1 MFVSAE
7 LIFTLDP
14 AGAMPTTRAAPTD
27 ISRRHTMLQKVE
39 FNTPK
44 KLQTWEELQA
54 YDPRSETWQ
63 KQFARRYTHH
73 SELMGVLN
81 KVEDVDNTVYSKFAI
96 AVTPYMA
103 QLMDRDD
110 PSCPIRLQYLP
121 SFHEQTKPGF
131 ATMLDQLGE
140 EGDTIPGTSIVHRY
154 PRRVLFLVSNTCATL
169 CRFCTRKRMVS
180 QPSGSVHKDEIEAS
194 IDYIANNKNIED
206 VLLSG
211 GDPLTFTDER
221 LDEILGQIRSRAPH
235 VRFLRMGSRMVVQ
248 LPTRITPELCAV
260 LEKHRV
266 QMVNIHINHPKEIT
280 PLLRERVKM
289 IQKAGVMMGLQ
300 TVCLKGVNDSVEVM
314 RELFMQTIE
323 MGVRPYYVYSTDMV
337 EGAHHFIVPHR
348 RMLELYEGLRGWI
361 SGPAVPTFIVDGLG
375 GLGKLPIIPS
385 YVREEALPD
394 GSGTTVKCR
403 NYAGKTVEMPGL
415 GQDFSLPSVSN

>member
-1 MFVSAE
+1 MPAIIDIAPAQAASATTSK
-7 LIFTLDP
+7 LL
-14 AGAMPTTRAAPTD
+14 TRAALD
-27 ISRRHTMLQKVE
+27 
-39 FNTPK
+39 
-44 KLQTWEELQA
+44 A
-54 YDPRSETWQ
+54 YDPASESWQ
-63 KQFARRYTHH
+63 KQFQRRYTHH
-73 SELMGVLN
+73 SELKGVLN
-81 KVEDVDNTVYSKFAI
+81 QVEDVDATVYNKFAI

-110 PSCPIRLQYLP
+110 PKCPIRLQYLP
-121 SFHEQTKPGF
+121 SFHEQTQPGF
-131 ATMLDQLGE
+131 ATLLDELGE
-140 EGDTIPGTSIVHRY
+140 ERDTIPGTSVVHRY

-180 QPSGSVHKDEIEAS
+180 QPTGSVHKDEIERS
-194 IDYIANNKNIED
+194 IDYIAANKDIED

-211 GDPLTFTDER
+211 GDPLTFADDR
-221 LDEILGQIRSRAPH
+221 LDEILGAIRARAPH

-280 PLLRERVKM
+280 PLLRQRVKM

-300 TVCLKGVNDSVEVM
+300 TVCLKGVNDDVQVM
-314 RELFMQTIE
+314 RELFMQSIE

-337 EGAHHFIVPHR
+337 EGAHHFIVPHH
-348 RMLELYEGLRGWI
+348 RMLQLYEGLRGWI

-375 GLGKLPIIPS
+375 GLGKLPIIPQ
-385 YVREEALPD
+385 YVKEELLPD
-394 GSGTTVKCR
+394 GTGTTVKCR

-415 GQDFSLPSVSN
+415 GLDFALPTQSN

>member
-1 MFVSAE
+1 
-7 LIFTLDP
+7 
-14 AGAMPTTRAAPTD
+14 
-27 ISRRHTMLQKVE
+27 MLQKVD
-39 FNTPK
+39 FNLNK
-44 KLQTWEELQA
+44 KLLSRAELEA
-54 YDPRSETWQ
+54 YDPASEPWA

-73 SELMGVLN
+73 SELTGVLN
-81 KVEDVDNTVYSKFAI
+81 NVENVNETVYKKFAI

-103 QLMDRDD
+103 QLMDQND
-110 PSCPIRLQYLP
+110 PNCPIRLQYLP
-121 SFHEQTKPGF
+121 SHHEESKPGF

-140 EGDTIPGTSIVHRY
+140 EGDTIEGTSIVHRY

-180 QPSGSVHKDEIEAS
+180 QPAGSVHKDEIERS
-194 IDYIANNKNIED
+194 IDYIAANTQIQD

-221 LDEILGQIRSRAPH
+221 LDYILGEIRRRAPH

-248 LPTRITPELCAV
+248 LPTRVTPELCAV

-280 PLLRERVKM
+280 PLLRKHVKM
-289 IQKAGVMMGLQ
+289 IQKAGIMMGLQ
-300 TVCLKGVNDSVEVM
+300 TVCLKGVNDDVEVM
-314 RELFMQTIE
+314 RELFLQAIE

-337 EGAHHFIVPHR
+337 EGAHHFVVPHQ

-385 YVREEALPD
+385 YVREETLPD
-394 GSGTTVKCR
+394 GSGTTIKCR
-403 NYAGKTVEMPGL
+403 NYAGQTVEMPGL
-415 GQDFSLPSVSN
+415 GQHYSLPSKSN

>member
-1 MFVSAE
+1 MPTVLEIKPVQAAAHPATKLLTRAE
-7 LIFTLDP
+7 LD
-14 AGAMPTTRAAPTD
+14 
-27 ISRRHTMLQKVE
+27 
-39 FNTPK
+39 
-44 KLQTWEELQA
+44 A
-54 YDPRSETWQ
+54 YDPRSESWQ
-63 KQFARRYTHH
+63 RQFQRRYTHH
-73 SELMGVLN
+73 SELKGVL
-81 KVEDVDNTVYSKFAI
+81 KGLEDVNDTVYGKFAV
-96 AVTPYMA
+96 ALTPYMA
-103 QLMDRDD
+103 QLMDPND
-110 PSCPIRLQYLP
+110 PQCPIRLQYLP
-121 SFHEQTKPGF
+121 SHFEETKPGF
-131 ATMLDQLGE
+131 ATLLDQLGE

-180 QPSGSVHKDEIEAS
+180 QPAGSVHKEQIEAS
-194 IDYIANNKNIED
+194 IDYIANNPDIED

-211 GDPLTFTDER
+211 GDPLTFADER
-221 LDEILGQIRSRAPH
+221 LDDILGQIRQRAPH

-248 LPTRITPELCAV
+248 LPTRITPELCAI

-300 TVCLKGVNDSVEVM
+300 TVCLKGVNDSVATM
-314 RELFMQTIE
+314 RELFMQSIE

-337 EGAHHFIVPHR
+337 EGAHHFVVPHR

-375 GLGKLPIIPS
+375 GLGKLPIIPQ
-385 YVREEALPD
+385 YVTEELLPD
-394 GSGTTVKCR
+394 GSGTTIKCR

-415 GQDFSLPSVSN
+415 GLGFALPTQSN

>member
-1 MFVSAE
+1 MQQQAIAIDSITDCGKPDHGKM
-7 LIFTLDP
+7 L
-14 AGAMPTTRAAPTD
+14 TRAQLD
-27 ISRRHTMLQKVE
+27 
-39 FNTPK
+39 
-44 KLQTWEELQA
+44 A
-54 YDPRSETWQ
+54 YDPASESWQ
-63 KQFARRYTHH
+63 KQFSRRYVHH
-73 SELMGVLN
+73 SELKGVLN
-81 KVEDVDNTVYSKFAI
+81 HVEDVNETVYDKFAI

-103 QLMDRDD
+103 QLMDRNNAN
-110 PSCPIRLQYLP
+110 CPIRLQYLP
-121 SFHEQTKPGF
+121 SHHEESKPGF

-140 EGDTIPGTSIVHRY
+140 EGDTVEGTSIVHRY

-180 QPSGSVHKDEIEAS
+180 QPAGSVHKDQIERS
-194 IDYIANNKNIED
+194 IDYIAANTQIQD

-211 GDPLTFTDER
+211 GDPLTFTDDR
-221 LDEILGQIRSRAPH
+221 LDHILGEIRRRAPH

-248 LPTRITPELCAV
+248 LPTRVTPELCAV

-280 PLLRERVKM
+280 PLLRKHVKLM
-289 IQKAGVMMGLQ
+289 QKAGIMMGLQ
-300 TVCLKGVNDSVEVM
+300 TVCLKGVNDDVEVM
-314 RELFMQTIE
+314 RELFMQSVE

-337 EGAHHFIVPHR
+337 EGAHHFVVPHQ

-385 YVREEALPD
+385 YVTEETLPD

-415 GQDFSLPSVSN
+415 GRNFSLPTQSN

>member
-1 MFVSAE
+1 
-7 LIFTLDP
+7 
-14 AGAMPTTRAAPTD
+14 
-27 ISRRHTMLQKVE
+27 MLQRVDL
-39 FNTPK
+39 NLPR
-44 KLQTWEELQA
+44 KLLSYAELQA
-54 YDPRSETWQ
+54 YDPESESWQ
-63 KQFARRYTHH
+63 RQFARRYTHH
-73 SELMGVLN
+73 SELAGVLN
-81 KVEDVDNTVYSKFAI
+81 HVEDVNGTVYSKFAT

-103 QLMDRDD
+103 RLMDRDD
-110 PSCPIRLQYLP
+110 PNCPIRMQYLP
-121 SFHEQTKPGF
+121 SFNEETKPGF

-140 EGDTIPGTSIVHRY
+140 EGDTIAGTSIVHRY

-180 QPSGSVHKDEIEAS
+180 QPAGSVHKDQIEAS
-194 IDYIANNKNIED
+194 IDYIASNKNIED

-280 PLLRERVKM
+280 PLLRQRVKLL
-289 IQKAGVMMGLQ
+289 QKAGIMMGLQ

-314 RELFMQTIE
+314 RELFMQSVE

-375 GLGKLPIIPS
+375 GLGKLPIIPN
-385 YVREEALPD
+385 YVREEALAD

-415 GQDFSLPSVSN
+415 GQNFSLPTQSN

>member
-1 MFVSAE
+1 
-7 LIFTLDP
+7 
-14 AGAMPTTRAAPTD
+14 
-27 ISRRHTMLQKVE
+27 MLQRVD
-39 FNTPK
+39 FNPAK
-44 KLQTWEELQA
+44 KLLSREALDA
-54 YDPRSETWQ
+54 YDPQSESWQ

-73 SELMGVLN
+73 AELTGVLN
-81 KVEDVDNTVYSKFAI
+81 NIENVNETVYKKFAI
-96 AVTPYMA
+96 AITPYMA
-103 QLMDRDD
+103 KLMDRDD
-110 PSCPIRLQYLP
+110 PKCPIRLQYLP
-121 SFHEQTKPGF
+121 SHFEETKPGF
-131 ATMLDQLGE
+131 ATSLDQLGE
-140 EGDTIPGTSIVHRY
+140 EGDTVTGTSVVHRY

-180 QPSGSVHKDEIEAS
+180 QPDGSVAKDEIEAS
-194 IDYIANNKNIED
+194 IDYIAGNQDIED

-211 GDPLTFTDER
+211 GDPFTFTDER
-221 LDEILGQIRSRAPH
+221 LDYILGELRRRAPH
-235 VRFLRMGSRMVVQ
+235 VRFLRIGSRMVVQ
-248 LPTRITPELCAV
+248 MPTRVTPELCSV

-289 IQKAGVMMGLQ
+289 IQKAGIMMGLQ
-300 TVCLKGVNDSVEVM
+300 TVCLKGVNDDVAVM

-361 SGPAVPTFIVDGLG
+361 SGPAIPTFVVDGLG
-375 GLGKLPIIPS
+375 GLGKLPITPS
-385 YVREEALPD
+385 YVREEELPD

-403 NYAGKTVEMPGL
+403 NYKGMTIEMPGL
-415 GQDFSLPSVSN
+415 GQDFHLPSRTN

>member
-1 MFVSAE
+1 
-7 LIFTLDP
+7 
-14 AGAMPTTRAAPTD
+14 
-27 ISRRHTMLQKVE
+27 MLQRVDL
-39 FNTPK
+39 NLPR
-44 KLQTWEELQA
+44 KLLSYAELQA
-54 YDPRSETWQ
+54 YDPESESWQ
-63 KQFARRYTHH
+63 RQFARRYTHH
-73 SELMGVLN
+73 AELASVLN
-81 KVEDVDNTVYSKFAI
+81 RVEDVNDTVYSKFAI

-103 QLMDRDD
+103 RLMDRDN
-110 PSCPIRLQYLP
+110 PNCPIRMQYLP
-121 SFHEQTKPGF
+121 SFNEETKPGF

-180 QPSGSVHKDEIEAS
+180 QPAGSVHKDQIEAS
-194 IDYIANNKNIED
+194 IDYIASNKNIED

-266 QMVNIHINHPKEIT
+266 QMVNIHINHSKEIT
-280 PLLRERVKM
+280 PLLRQRVKLL
-289 IQKAGVMMGLQ
+289 QKAGIMMGLQ

-314 RELFMQTIE
+314 RELFMQSVE

-375 GLGKLPIIPS
+375 GLGKVHQANGEFKS
-385 YVREEALPD
+385 ERFAWGRARGDVAQAQVEREGEVAAP
-394 GSGTTVKCR
+394 V
-403 NYAGKTVEMPGL
+403 
-415 GQDFSLPSVSN
+415 

>member
-1 MFVSAE
+1 
-7 LIFTLDP
+7 
-14 AGAMPTTRAAPTD
+14 MPTTIEIVQPDAVVQSASKLLTRA
-27 ISRRHTMLQKVE
+27 
-39 FNTPK
+39 
-44 KLQTWEELQA
+44 ELDA
-54 YDPRSETWQ
+54 YDPRAESWQ
-63 KQFARRYTHH
+63 RQFQRRYTHH
-73 SELMGVLN
+73 SELKGVLDH
-81 KVEDVDNTVYSKFAI
+81 VEDVNETVYSKFAI

-110 PSCPIRLQYLP
+110 PKCPIRLQYLP
-121 SFHEQTKPGF
+121 SFHEEARPGF
-131 ATMLDQLGE
+131 QTLLDELGE
-140 EGDTIPGTSIVHRY
+140 EGDTVPGTSVVHRY

-180 QPSGSVHKDEIEAS
+180 QPTGSVHKDQIERS
-194 IDYIANNKNIED
+194 IDYIASNVQIQD

-211 GDPLTFTDER
+211 GDPLTFADDR
-221 LDEILGQIRSRAPH
+221 LDYILGEIRRRAPH
-235 VRFLRMGSRMVVQ
+235 VRFLRIGSRMVVQ
-248 LPTRITPELCAV
+248 LPTRVTPELCAI

-280 PLLRERVKM
+280 PLLRERVKL

-300 TVCLKGVNDSVEVM
+300 TVCLKGVNDDVETM
-314 RELFMQTIE
+314 RELFLSSIE

-337 EGAHHFIVPHR
+337 EGAHHFIVPHK
-348 RMLELYEGLRGWI
+348 RMLELYAGLRGWI

-375 GLGKLPIIPS
+375 GLGKLPIIPQ
-385 YVREEALPD
+385 YVREEELPD

-415 GQDFSLPSVSN
+415 GVNYALPTHSN

>member
-1 MFVSAE
+1 
-7 LIFTLDP
+7 
-14 AGAMPTTRAAPTD
+14 
-27 ISRRHTMLQKVE
+27 MLQIIEAPELVPAASCSS
-39 FNTPK
+39 TPR
-44 KLQTWEELQA
+44 KLLTWEALQA
-54 YDPRSETWQ
+54 YDPESEPWQ

-73 SELMGVLN
+73 RELMGVLH
-81 KVEDVDNTVYSKFAI
+81 KVEDVDDTVYAKFAI

-110 PSCPIRLQYLP
+110 PNCPIRLQYLP
-121 SFHEQTKPGF
+121 SFHEQTHPGF
-131 ATMLDQLGE
+131 ATLLDELGE
-140 EGDTIPGTSIVHRY
+140 EKDTIPGTSVVHRY

-180 QPSGSVHKDEIEAS
+180 QPTGSVHKDEIEAS
-194 IDYIANNKNIED
+194 IDYIASNKHIED

-221 LDEILGQIRSRAPH
+221 LDEILGEIRRRAPH
-235 VRFLRMGSRMVVQ
+235 VRFLRIGSRMVVQ

-266 QMVNIHINHPKEIT
+266 QMLNIHINHHKEIT
-280 PLLRERVKM
+280 PLLRQRVKM

-314 RELFMQTIE
+314 RELFMQAIE

-385 YVREEALPD
+385 YVREEPLPD
-394 GSGTTVKCR
+394 GSGTTIQCR

-415 GQDFSLPSVSN
+415 GQHFSLPTKSN

>member
-1 MFVSAE
+1 MPITIEAPVTLVSKPCSA
-7 LIFTLDP
+7 
-14 AGAMPTTRAAPTD
+14 
-27 ISRRHTMLQKVE
+27 
-39 FNTPK
+39 TPK
-44 KLQTWEELQA
+44 KLLTWDELQA
-54 YDPRSETWQ
+54 YDPESEPWQ

-73 SELMGVLN
+73 RELMCVLH
-81 KVEDVDNTVYSKFAI
+81 KVEDVDDTVYAKFAI

-110 PSCPIRLQYLP
+110 PNCPIRLQYLP
-121 SFHEQTKPGF
+121 SFHEQTRPGF
-131 ATMLDQLGE
+131 ATMLDELGE
-140 EGDTIPGTSIVHRY
+140 ERDTIPGTSVVHRY

-180 QPSGSVHKDEIEAS
+180 QPTGSVHKDEIEAS
-194 IDYIANNKNIED
+194 IDYIASNKHIED

-221 LDEILGQIRSRAPH
+221 LDEILGAIRTRAPH
-235 VRFLRMGSRMVVQ
+235 VRFLRIGSRMVVQ

-266 QMVNIHINHPKEIT
+266 QMLNIHINHHKEIT
-280 PLLRERVKM
+280 PLLRQRVKM
-289 IQKAGVMMGLQ
+289 LQKAGIMMGLQ
-300 TVCLKGVNDSVEVM
+300 SVCLKGVNDSVEVM
-314 RELFMQTIE
+314 RELFMQAIE

-337 EGAHHFIVPHR
+337 EGAHHFIVAHR

-394 GSGTTVKCR
+394 GSGTTIKCR

-415 GQDFSLPSVSN
+415 GQNFSLPSQSN

>member
-1 MFVSAE
+1 
-7 LIFTLDP
+7 
-14 AGAMPTTRAAPTD
+14 
-27 ISRRHTMLQKVE
+27 MLQKVD

-44 KLQTWEELQA
+44 KLLSYAELQA
-54 YDPRSETWQ
+54 YDPESEPWQ

-81 KVEDVDNTVYSKFAI
+81 KVEDVDDTVYSKFAI

-110 PSCPIRLQYLP
+110 PNCPIRLQYLP

-131 ATMLDQLGE
+131 ATMLDELGE
-140 EGDTIPGTSIVHRY
+140 ERDTIPGTSVVHRY

-180 QPSGSVHKDEIEAS
+180 QPTGSVHKDEIEAS
-194 IDYIANNKNIED
+194 IDYIASNKNIED

-221 LDEILGQIRSRAPH
+221 LDEILGAIRSRAPH
-235 VRFLRMGSRMVVQ
+235 VRFLRIGSRMVVQ

-266 QMVNIHINHPKEIT
+266 QMVNIHINHHKEIT
-280 PLLRERVKM
+280 PLLRQRVKM
-289 IQKAGVMMGLQ
+289 LQKAGVMMGLQ

-314 RELFMQTIE
+314 RELFMQAVE

-375 GLGKLPIIPS
+375 GLGKLPIIPT
-385 YVREEALPD
+385 YVREEPLPD
-394 GSGTTVKCR
+394 GSGTTIKCR

-415 GQDFSLPSVSN
+415 GQNFSLPTQSN

>member
-1 MFVSAE
+1 
-7 LIFTLDP
+7 
-14 AGAMPTTRAAPTD
+14 
-27 ISRRHTMLQKVE
+27 MLQKVE
-39 FNTPK
+39 FNPVK
-44 KLQTWEELQA
+44 KLLTRAELDA
-54 YDPRSETWQ
+54 YDPESESWQ
-63 KQFARRYTHH
+63 KQFVRRYTHH
-73 SELMGVLN
+73 SELNGVLN
-81 KVEDVDNTVYSKFAI
+81 HMEDVNETVYDKFAI
-96 AVTPYMA
+96 AITPYMA
-103 QLMDRDD
+103 KLMDKDD
-110 PSCPIRLQYLP
+110 PNCPIRKQYLP
-121 SFHEQTKPGF
+121 SHFEETKPGF
-131 ATMLDQLGE
+131 ATSLDQLGE
-140 EGDTIPGTSIVHRY
+140 EGDTIPGTSVVHRY

-180 QPSGSVHKDEIEAS
+180 QPDGSVAKDQIAAS
-194 IDYIANNKNIED
+194 IDYIAGNKNIED

-221 LDEILGQIRSRAPH
+221 LDQILGEIRRRAPH
-235 VRFLRMGSRMVVQ
+235 VRFLRIGSRMVVQ
-248 LPTRITPELCAV
+248 MPTRVTPELCAV

-280 PLLRERVKM
+280 PLLRSRVKL
-289 IQKAGVMMGLQ
+289 IQKAGIMMGLQ
-300 TVCLKGVNDSVEVM
+300 TVCLKGVNDDVATM

-361 SGPAVPTFIVDGLG
+361 SGPAIPTFIVDGMG

-394 GSGTTVKCR
+394 GSGTTIKCR
-403 NYAGKTVEMPGL
+403 NYKGMTVEMPGL
-415 GQDFSLPSVSN
+415 GQEFNLPTRSN

>member
-1 MFVSAE
+1 MPITIEAPV
-7 LIFTLDP
+7 TLVP
-14 AGAMPTTRAAPTD
+14 KPCST
-27 ISRRHTMLQKVE
+27 
-39 FNTPK
+39 TPK
-44 KLQTWEELQA
+44 KLLSWDELQA
-54 YDPRSETWQ
+54 YDPASEPWQ

-73 SELMGVLN
+73 RELMGVLH
-81 KVEDVDNTVYSKFAI
+81 KVEDVDDTVYAKFAI

-110 PSCPIRLQYLP
+110 PNCPIRLQYLP
-121 SFHEQTKPGF
+121 SFHEQTRPGF
-131 ATMLDQLGE
+131 ATMLDELGE
-140 EGDTIPGTSIVHRY
+140 ERDTIPGTSVVHRY

-180 QPSGSVHKDEIEAS
+180 QPTGSVHKDEIEAS
-194 IDYIANNKNIED
+194 IDYIASNKHIED

-221 LDEILGQIRSRAPH
+221 LDEILGAIRTRAPH
-235 VRFLRMGSRMVVQ
+235 VRFLRIGSRMVVQ

-266 QMVNIHINHPKEIT
+266 QMLNIHINHHKEIT
-280 PLLRERVKM
+280 PLLRQRVKM
-289 IQKAGVMMGLQ
+289 IQKAGIMMGLQ
-300 TVCLKGVNDSVEVM
+300 SVCLKGVNDSVEVM
-314 RELFMQTIE
+314 RELFMQAVE

-337 EGAHHFIVPHR
+337 EGAHHFVVPHR

-361 SGPAVPTFIVDGLG
+361 SGPAVPTFIVDGMG

-394 GSGTTVKCR
+394 GSGTTIKCR

-415 GQDFSLPSVSN
+415 GQNFSLPSQSN

>member
-1 MFVSAE
+1 MSATIE
-7 LIFTLDP
+7 LKPVHTVAHATKLL
-14 AGAMPTTRAAPTD
+14 TR
-27 ISRRHTMLQKVE
+27 S
-39 FNTPK
+39 
-44 KLQTWEELQA
+44 ELEA
-54 YDPRSETWQ
+54 YDPRAESWQ
-63 KQFARRYTHH
+63 RQFQRRYTHH
-73 SELMGVLN
+73 SELKGVLN
-81 KVEDVDNTVYSKFAI
+81 GLEDVNETVYGKFAV
-96 AVTPYMA
+96 ALTPYMA
-103 QLMDRDD
+103 QLMDQND
-110 PSCPIRLQYLP
+110 PHCPIRLQYLP
-121 SFHEQTKPGF
+121 SHFEETKPGF
-131 ATMLDQLGE
+131 ATLLDQLGE

-180 QPSGSVHKDEIEAS
+180 QPAGSVHKEQIEAS
-194 IDYIANNKNIED
+194 IDYIASNKDIED

-211 GDPLTFTDER
+211 GDPLTFADDR
-221 LDEILGQIRSRAPH
+221 LDDILGEIRRRAPH

-248 LPTRITPELCAV
+248 LPTRVTPELCSI

-300 TVCLKGVNDSVEVM
+300 TVCLKGVNDNVQVL
-314 RELFMQTIE
+314 RELFMQSIE

-337 EGAHHFIVPHR
+337 EGAHHFVVSHR

-375 GLGKLPIIPS
+375 GLGKLPIIPQ
-385 YVREEALPD
+385 YVTEELLAD
-394 GSGTTVKCR
+394 GSGTTIKCR

-415 GQDFSLPSVSN
+415 GLGFALPTQSN

>member
-1 MFVSAE
+1 
-7 LIFTLDP
+7 
-14 AGAMPTTRAAPTD
+14 
-27 ISRRHTMLQKVE
+27 MLQKVE

-54 YDPRSETWQ
+54 YDPRSESWQ

>member
-1 MFVSAE
+1 MPKIIE
-7 LIFTLDP
+7 L
-14 AGAMPTTRAAPTD
+14 AAA
-27 ISRRHTMLQKVE
+27 KV
-39 FNTPK
+39 FMTY
-44 KLQTWEELQA
+44 EELQA
-54 YDPRSETWQ
+54 YNPESESWQ

-73 SELMGVLN
+73 AQLQGVLHH
-81 KVEDVDNTVYSKFAI
+81 VEDVNDTVYNKFAI
-96 AVTPYMA
+96 ALTPYMA

-110 PSCPIRLQYLP
+110 PNCPIRLQYLP
-121 SFHEQTKPGF
+121 SFHEETKPGF

-180 QPSGSVHKDEIEAS
+180 QPSGSVHKDQIEAS
-194 IDYIANNKNIED
+194 IDYIANNKNIDD

-235 VRFLRMGSRMVVQ
+235 VRFLRIGSRMVVQ
-248 LPTRITPELCAV
+248 MPTRVTPELCAV

-266 QMVNIHINHPKEIT
+266 QMINIHINHPKEIT
-280 PLLRERVKM
+280 PLLRRRVKLL
-289 IQKAGVMMGLQ
+289 QKAGIMMGLQ

-314 RELFMQTIE
+314 RELFMQSIE

-385 YVREEALPD
+385 YVREEARPD

>member
-1 MFVSAE
+1 
-7 LIFTLDP
+7 
-14 AGAMPTTRAAPTD
+14 
-27 ISRRHTMLQKVE
+27 MLQTVE
-39 FNTPK
+39 FATPK
-44 KLQTWEELQA
+44 VFMTHDELQA
-54 YDPRSETWQ
+54 YDPESESWQ

-73 SELMGVLN
+73 AQLKGVLN
-81 KVEDVDNTVYSKFAI
+81 HVEDVNETVYNKFAI

-103 QLMDRDD
+103 KLMDQND
-110 PSCPIRLQYLP
+110 PNCPIRMQYLP
-121 SFHEQTKPGF
+121 SFHEETKPGF

-194 IDYIANNKNIED
+194 IDYIANNTHIED

-221 LDEILGQIRSRAPH
+221 LDEILGMIRARAPH
-235 VRFLRMGSRMVVQ
+235 VRFLRIGSRMVVQ
-248 LPTRITPELCAV
+248 LPTRVTPELCAV

-280 PLLRERVKM
+280 PLLRKRVKM
-289 IQKAGVMMGLQ
+289 LQKAGIMMGLQ

-314 RELFMQTIE
+314 RELFMQSVE

-394 GSGTTVKCR
+394 GSGTTIKCR

-415 GQDFSLPSVSN
+415 GQDFSLPSLSN

>member
-1 MFVSAE
+1 
-7 LIFTLDP
+7 
-14 AGAMPTTRAAPTD
+14 
-27 ISRRHTMLQKVE
+27 MLQRVD
-39 FNTPK
+39 FNPAK
-44 KLQTWEELQA
+44 KLLSREALDA
-54 YDPRSETWQ
+54 YDPQSESWQ

-73 SELMGVLN
+73 AELDGVLN
-81 KVEDVDNTVYSKFAI
+81 NIENVNETVYKKFAI
-96 AVTPYMA
+96 AITPYMA
-103 QLMDRDD
+103 KLMDRDD
-110 PSCPIRLQYLP
+110 PKCPIRLQYLP
-121 SFHEQTKPGF
+121 SHFEETKPGF
-131 ATMLDQLGE
+131 ATSLDQLGE
-140 EGDTIPGTSIVHRY
+140 EGDTVPGTSVVHRY

-180 QPSGSVHKDEIEAS
+180 QPDGSVAKDEIEAS
-194 IDYIANNKNIED
+194 IDYIAGNQDIED

-211 GDPLTFTDER
+211 GDPFTFTDER
-221 LDEILGQIRSRAPH
+221 LDYILGQLRRRAPH
-235 VRFLRMGSRMVVQ
+235 VRFLRIGSRMVVQ
-248 LPTRITPELCAV
+248 MPTRVTPELCGV

-289 IQKAGVMMGLQ
+289 IQKAGIMMGLQ
-300 TVCLKGVNDSVEVM
+300 TVCLKGVNDDVAVM

-361 SGPAVPTFIVDGLG
+361 SGPAIPTFVVDGLG
-375 GLGKLPIIPS
+375 GLGKLPITPS
-385 YVREEALPD
+385 YVREEELPD

-403 NYAGKTVEMPGL
+403 NYKGMTIEMPGL
-415 GQDFSLPSVSN
+415 GQDFHLPSRTN

>member
-1 MFVSAE
+1 
-7 LIFTLDP
+7 
-14 AGAMPTTRAAPTD
+14 
-27 ISRRHTMLQKVE
+27 MLQRVD
-39 FNTPK
+39 FDPPR
-44 KLQTWEELQA
+44 KLLDREALMA
-54 YDPRSETWQ
+54 YDPEGESWQ
-63 KQFARRYTHH
+63 RQFARRYTHH
-73 SELMGVLN
+73 GELAGVLN
-81 KVEDVDNTVYSKFAI
+81 HVEDVDASVYEKFAI
-96 AVTPYMA
+96 AVTPTMA

-110 PSCPIRLQYLP
+110 PNCPIRRQYLP
-121 SFHEQTKPGF
+121 SFHEETRPGF
-131 ATMLDQLGE
+131 ATMLDELGE
-140 EGDTIPGTSIVHRY
+140 ERDTIPGTSIVHRY

-169 CRFCTRKRMVS
+169 CRFCTRKRMVAR
-180 QPSGSVHKDEIEAS
+180 PTGSVHKDQIDAS
-194 IDYIANNKNIED
+194 IDYIAGNRSIDD

-221 LDEILGQIRSRAPH
+221 LDEILGQIRARAPH
-235 VRFLRMGSRMVVQ
+235 VRFLRIGSRMVVQ

-260 LEKHRV
+260 LERHGV

-280 PLLRERVKM
+280 PLLRARVRRLR
-289 IQKAGVMMGLQ
+289 KAGVMMGLQ

-314 RELFMQTIE
+314 RELFMSSVE

-385 YVREEALPD
+385 YVHEEALPD
-394 GSGTTVKCR
+394 GRGTTVKCR
-403 NYAGKTVEMPGL
+403 NYAGRTVEMPGL
-415 GQDFSLPSVSN
+415 GQNFSLPSQSY

>member
-1 MFVSAE
+1 
-7 LIFTLDP
+7 
-14 AGAMPTTRAAPTD
+14 
-27 ISRRHTMLQKVE
+27 MLQKVD

-44 KLQTWEELQA
+44 KLLSYAELQA
-54 YDPRSETWQ
+54 YDPESEPWQ
-63 KQFARRYTHH
+63 RQFARRYTHH

-81 KVEDVDNTVYSKFAI
+81 KVEDVDDTVYSKFAI

-110 PSCPIRLQYLP
+110 PNCPIRLQYLP

-131 ATMLDQLGE
+131 ATMLDELGE
-140 EGDTIPGTSIVHRY
+140 ERDTIPGTSVVHRY

-180 QPSGSVHKDEIEAS
+180 QPTGSVHKDEIEAS
-194 IDYIANNKNIED
+194 IDYIASNKNIED

-221 LDEILGQIRSRAPH
+221 LDEILGAIRSRAPH
-235 VRFLRMGSRMVVQ
+235 VRFLRIGSRMVVQ

-266 QMVNIHINHPKEIT
+266 QMVNIHINHHKEIT
-280 PLLRERVKM
+280 PLLRQRVKM
-289 IQKAGVMMGLQ
+289 LQKAGVMMGLQ

-314 RELFMQTIE
+314 RELFMQAVE

-375 GLGKLPIIPS
+375 GLGKLPIIPT
-385 YVREEALPD
+385 YVREEPLPD
-394 GSGTTVKCR
+394 GSGTTIKCR

-415 GQDFSLPSVSN
+415 GQNFSLPTQSN

>member
-1 MFVSAE
+1 
-7 LIFTLDP
+7 
-14 AGAMPTTRAAPTD
+14 
-27 ISRRHTMLQKVE
+27 MLQQVD
-39 FNTPK
+39 FNLHK
-44 KLQTWEELQA
+44 KLLTREQLDA
-54 YDPRSETWQ
+54 YDPESESWQ

-73 SELMGVLN
+73 SELTGVLN
-81 KVEDVDNTVYSKFAI
+81 NLENVNETVYNKFAI
-96 AVTPYMA
+96 AISPTMVK
-103 QLMDRDD
+103 LMDRDD
-110 PSCPIRLQYLP
+110 PNCPIRLQYLP
-121 SFHEQTKPGF
+121 SHHEETKPGF
-131 ATMLDQLGE
+131 ATSLDQLGE
-140 EGDTIPGTSIVHRY
+140 EGDTIVGTSVVHRY
-154 PRRVLFLVSNTCATL
+154 PRRVLFLVSNTCSTL

-180 QPSGSVHKDEIEAS
+180 QPAGTVAKDQIEAS
-194 IDYIANNKNIED
+194 IDYIASNKNIED

-221 LDEILGQIRSRAPH
+221 LDHILGELRRRAPH
-235 VRFLRMGSRMVVQ
+235 VRFLRIGSRMVVQ
-248 LPTRITPELCAV
+248 MPTRVTPELCAV

-266 QMVNIHINHPKEIT
+266 QMINIHIDHPKEIT
-280 PLLRERVKM
+280 PLLRERVKL
-289 IQKAGVMMGLQ
+289 IQKAGIMMGLQ

-314 RELFMQTIE
+314 RELFMQSIE

-361 SGPAVPTFIVDGLG
+361 SGPAVPTFIVDGMG

-403 NYAGKTVEMPGL
+403 NYKGMTVEMPGL
-415 GQDFSLPSVSN
+415 GQDFSLPTQSN